1 MRTAPPNAL
10 IRLRRMLGHLL
21 TAALA
26 ALGALGTALG
36 TGLAMI
42 GLCCGTPVLT
52 AAGAGAAAGTAGA
65 VTHGPAVWPF
75 FTAAAVL
82 FTAAWLLHRRTTRR
96 GCRTSPEQTP
106 ASRPHTPDHTS

>member
-1 MRTAPPNAL
+1 MRTAPRNAL
-10 IRLRRMLGHLL
+10 IRLRRVLGHLL
-21 TAALA
+21 TATLA
-26 ALGALGTALG
+26 ALGALGAALG
-36 TGLAMI
+36 AGLAMI
-42 GLCCGTPVLT
+42 GLCCGAPALT

-82 FTAAWLLHRRTTRR
+82 FAAAWLPHRRITGR

-106 ASRPHTPDHTS
+106 ASRPYTPDHTS

>member
-1 MRTAPPNAL
+1 MRTAPRNAL
-10 IRLRRMLGHLL
+10 MRLRQVLGHLL
-21 TAALA
+21 TATLA

-36 TGLAMI
+36 AGLAMI
-42 GLCCGTPVLT
+42 GLCCGAPALT

-82 FTAAWLLHRRTTRR
+82 FAAAWLLHRRTTR
-96 GCRTSPEQTP
+96 RTSPEQTP